1 MTKRYT
7 KELSPRELAAVP
19 DERIDYSEI
28 PPLDDSFWDSA
39 QLVMPDRTEQVTLR
53 VKKSVLDAYRATGKG
68 YQTRMNA
75 VLETYAKTLRK

>member
-1 MTKRYT
+1 MNKRYA

-19 DERIDYSEI
+19 DEKIDYSEI
-28 PPLDDSFWDSA
+28 PPLDESFWDNA
-39 QLVMPDRTEQVTLR
+39 QLVLPDKTEQVTLR

-68 YQTRMNA
+68 YQTRMNL